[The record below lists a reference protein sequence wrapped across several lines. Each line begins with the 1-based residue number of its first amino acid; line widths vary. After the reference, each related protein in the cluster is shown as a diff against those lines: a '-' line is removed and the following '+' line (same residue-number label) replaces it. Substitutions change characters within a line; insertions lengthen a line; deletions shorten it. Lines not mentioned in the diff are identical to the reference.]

1 MPTEP
6 KPLFIVLLKFSANK
20 GQAGQFMEG
29 HKQWVKRGFDDGV
42 FLLAGSLEPS
52 LGGGIVA
59 HNTSLPDLQSRVN
72 ADPFVVENVVT
83 ADIIE
88 IEPARADTRLQFL
101 LG

>member
-1 MPTEP
+1 MPPET

-20 GQAGQFMEG
+20 GQAGQFMDG

-59 HNTSLPDLQSRVN
+59 HNTSLPALQDRVK

-88 IEPARADTRLQFL
+88 IEPARADARLQFL